1 MSNTKEKRK
10 HSRIYF
16 TLEDGI
22 FTALD
27 FPEKSNENVTTN
39 MLSLSEGGVSFIFN
53 KENVANIFPGEK
65 IKIKKVIKPESLS
78 FLTDVETEVKHI
90 VTDNELN
97 HIVCG
102 CQFLDLKS
110 ELRNKIQSI
119 VESVSD
125 ETCENISI

>member
-1 MSNTKEKRK
+1 MGSKEKRK
-10 HSRIYF
+10 HPRIYF

-22 FTALD
+22 FTALG
-27 FPEKSNENVTTN
+27 FPEKSNESITTN

-53 KENVANIFPGEK
+53 KENVANIYPGEK

-110 ELRNKIQSI
+110 ELKNKIQSI

>member
-1 MSNTKEKRK
+1 MSNTREKRK
-10 HSRIYF
+10 HPRIYF

-27 FPEKSNENVTTN
+27 FPEKSNESVTTN

-102 CQFLDLKS
+102 CQFLDLKK
-110 ELRNKIQSI
+110 ELKNKIQSI